1 MLKREERRLPSEGLI
16 KVVSCLCGVWNGR
29 KGKGEKIASATTK
42 SSAEKIKKDPSHGL
56 ALSFGIYELSTGG
69 ATAWR
74 QSKEARWG
82 SGQPIRRRLLV
93 SDASLARA
101 TTKLSRKE
109 PFKPP
114 RGDQAQ
120 KAV

>member
-1 MLKREERRLPSEGLI
+1 MWCVEWKEREGGKNCQRDNQVIRR
-16 KVVSCLCGVWNGR
+16 
-29 KGKGEKIASATTK
+29 
-42 SSAEKIKKDPSHGL
+42 KIKKDPSHGL

-82 SGQPIRRRLLV
+82 SGQPIMRRLLV